1 MRQAINWAVESGYRH
16 IDTASLYGN
25 EVEIGQGIADVI
37 NKGLVKRED
46 LFVTTKVR
54 QKLDASS
61 QMDTPAIRA
70 GEFKAECFGAISE
83 RLF

>member
-1 MRQAINWAVESGYRH
+1 MRQAINWAVEAGYRH

-54 QKLDASS
+54 LRTRGDW
-61 QMDTPAIRA
+61 
-70 GEFKAECFGAISE
+70 
-83 RLF
+83 LFDR